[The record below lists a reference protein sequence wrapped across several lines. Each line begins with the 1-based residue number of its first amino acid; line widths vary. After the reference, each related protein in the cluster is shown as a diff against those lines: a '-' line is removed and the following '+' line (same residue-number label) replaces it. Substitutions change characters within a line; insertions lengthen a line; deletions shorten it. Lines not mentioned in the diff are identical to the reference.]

1 MGIAMTKE
9 KRDYKQL
16 AEDILA
22 HVGGEENVEN
32 VIHCITRL
40 RFYLKDTSKADQ
52 DALED
57 LPGVMGIAESNDQ
70 YQVIVGQAVEDIYE
84 ELTPLLSNQ
93 ADEKKADSSS
103 GLKNQKTFKNK
114 LRYVYNQ
121 VIGIITGEV

>member
-22 HVGGEENVEN
+22 HVGGQENVEN

-52 DALED
+52 EALEE
-57 LPGVMGIAESNDQ
+57 LPGVMGVTESNDQ

-93 ADEKKADSSS
+93 ADEKKQILPQA
-103 GLKNQKTFKNK
+103 
-114 LRYVYNQ
+114 LRIKKRSKINYAMS
-121 VIGIITGEV
+121 I